1 MAASIGDFFVKIGLK
16 IDNLQKLNS
25 LTTQLDNASKAANN
39 LVKNLNKLPEAL
51 KKLNIP
57 IVVKQSGTNTT
68 DKSKSQYKEPIGPL
82 LGGTQ
87 YSEKAG
93 PSIEYFKKD
102 LKEKASAVK
111 GFEQMMK
118 DYASKQVNPTSRNAA
133 AYDKPIGPQVPLPPS
148 LPQYDKPIGPS
159 IDLFAKH
166 KEKID
171 FFSKAISGIGK
182 AAGVSIGGET
192 IGALLAGNLALGIF
206 ATAIGKAIEYVS
218 KFITSVISFTEEL
231 FKFNVA
237 TGISVQSLQQWQ
249 YAAAKAGVAGKDVA
263 NALKGIQLAQAEIQ
277 LGEGNIAPW
286 ALLGI
291 DPKQEPTAVLW
302 QIHERI
308 KQSAGL
314 SEGMARLYA
323 QKFGLSDDMYQMLRR
338 DNLALSDLNRNM
350 AVSQR
355 QTATF
360 DKLNGAIGQAKMQF
374 SILGANIGEIL
385 APAVQ
390 MVVDLVADLIEGFNL
405 LMPVVKFLLE
415 PFNMIFKLVN
425 GILEGLGKILNW
437 ASGVYDVF
445 TPEEGKQSAQRKT
458 TNPATNWLSM
468 STEDKKKSTASS
480 ITPNASLS
488 SSLNSNPSKVTG
500 IENQNVN
507 INLAVNGAGDPKK
520 VAEMTTALIK
530 KHLDNQNSSVLEL
543 SQLATV

>member
-159 IDLFAKH
+159 IDLFTKH

-192 IGALLAGNLALGIF
+192 IGALLAGN
-206 ATAIGKAIEYVS
+206 
-218 KFITSVISFTEEL
+218 
-231 FKFNVA
+231 
-237 TGISVQSLQQWQ
+237 
-249 YAAAKAGVAGKDVA
+249 
-263 NALKGIQLAQAEIQ
+263 
-277 LGEGNIAPW
+277 
-286 ALLGI
+286 
-291 DPKQEPTAVLW
+291 
-302 QIHERI
+302 
-308 KQSAGL
+308 
-314 SEGMARLYA
+314 
-323 QKFGLSDDMYQMLRR
+323 
-338 DNLALSDLNRNM
+338 
-350 AVSQR
+350 
-355 QTATF
+355 
-360 DKLNGAIGQAKMQF
+360 
-374 SILGANIGEIL
+374 
-385 APAVQ
+385 
-390 MVVDLVADLIEGFNL
+390 
-405 LMPVVKFLLE
+405 
-415 PFNMIFKLVN
+415 
-425 GILEGLGKILNW
+425 
-437 ASGVYDVF
+437 
-445 TPEEGKQSAQRKT
+445 
-458 TNPATNWLSM
+458 
-468 STEDKKKSTASS
+468 
-480 ITPNASLS
+480 
-488 SSLNSNPSKVTG
+488 
-500 IENQNVN
+500 
-507 INLAVNGAGDPKK
+507 
-520 VAEMTTALIK
+520 
-530 KHLDNQNSSVLEL
+530 
-543 SQLATV
+543 